1 MKRNMTRREFSRDLA
16 ALAGSFG
23 LPRFAVTAYAQQ
35 PAEPRRIG
43 VLLVISSPGGKEVK
57 ALRQGLRDAGYAEGR
72 DVLIEW
78 RSADGDY
85 DRIPELLAEL
95 IQSKVEVILVETTRA
110 ALAAKRVTST
120 VPIVMAL
127 VGDPVGSGLVTNL
140 ARPTGNITGLSSMK
154 SELSAKRLQL
164 LKDTVPR
171 LARVA
176 VLWNPDTPWHV
187 KVIEEL
193 ESAAPKLSIGL
204 ILVSAQTPEELSA
217 AFSTMRR
224 ANAQALYL
232 IESPLFSTDRPM
244 LLTLLSKAQIPM
256 IEAER
261 KFIETGGLMSFGTSV
276 SDLYLRSAVYVDK
289 ILKGAKPADLPIEQP
304 TKFEL
309 VVNLKTAKA
318 LGIIIPQSILL
329 SADEVIR

>member
-23 LPRFAVTAYAQQ
+23 LLPLAVTAYAQQ
-35 PAEPRRIG
+35 SAEPRRIG
-43 VLLVISSPGGKEVK
+43 ILLVISSPGGKEVN
-57 ALRQGLRDAGYAEGR
+57 AFRQGLRDAGYAEGR
-72 DVLIEW
+72 DVVIEW

-85 DRIPELLAEL
+85 GRIPDLIAEL
-95 IQSKVEVILVETTRA
+95 IQSKVEIILVETTRA
-110 ALAAKRVTST
+110 ALAAKKATST
-120 VPIVMAL
+120 VAIVMAL
-127 VGDPVGSGLVTNL
+127 VGDPVGSGLVTSL
-140 ARPTGNITGLSSMK
+140 ARPTGNVTGLSSMH
-154 SELSAKRLQL
+154 SELNTKRLQL
-164 LKDTVPR
+164 LKDTIPR

-193 ESAAPKLSIGL
+193 EFAAPKLSIGL
-204 ILVSAQTPEELSA
+204 SLASARTPEELGSA
-217 AFSTMRR
+217 FETFRR

-232 IESPLFSTDRPM
+232 IESPLFSTNRSM
-244 LLTLLSKAQIPM
+244 LLTLLSKSQLPM

-261 KFIETGGLMSFGTSV
+261 NFVDKGGLISFGTSV
-276 SDLYLRSAVYVDK
+276 SDLYFRSAVYVDK

-309 VVNLKTAKA
+309 VVNLKTAKT
-318 LGIIIPQSILL
+318 LGLTIPQSILVQ
-329 SADEVIR
+329 ANEVIR

>member
-16 ALAGSFG
+16 ALAGSFW
-23 LPRFAVTAYAQQ
+23 LPRFAVTAYARQ

-176 VLWNPDTPWHV
+176 VLWNPDTPWHA
-187 KVIEEL
+187 KVIEDL
-193 ESAAPKLSIGL
+193 ESAARQLSIAL
-204 ILVSAQTPEELSA
+204 ILVSAQTPEELGT
-217 AFSTMRR
+217 AFTTIRR

-232 IESPLFSTDRPM
+232 IESPLFSTNRPM
-244 LLTLLSKAQIPM
+244 LLTLLSKAQLPM
-256 IEAER
+256 IEDER
-261 KFIETGGLMSFGTSV
+261 KFVETGGLMSFGTSV

-309 VVNLKTAKA
+309 VVNLKTAKT
-318 LGIIIPQSILL
+318 LGLTIPQSILVQ
-329 SADEVIR
+329 ANEVIR

>member
-23 LPRFAVTAYAQQ
+23 LPRFAVTAYARQ

-232 IESPLFSTDRPM
+232 IESPLFSTNRPM
-244 LLTLLSKAQIPM
+244 LLTLLSKAQLPM

-261 KFIETGGLMSFGTSV
+261 KFVETGGLMSFGTSV